1 MLCQQVQISRLT
13 GPARNISVLFHRLY
27 LGYHTLSQVVYG
39 ILSGVCVAI
48 LWFVLVQVP
57 YYARKLSRVKTFAN
71 WQIYNI
77 IIAFCGENFHVLPT
91 RIVGWATTHIL
102 AEKFTEQLLQKQE
115 GGNTITVKVITRE
128 SF

>member
-71 WQIYNI
+71 WQYNYSI
-77 IIAFCGENFHVLPT
+77 LRRKFSCIANQNCGLGHY
-91 RIVGWATTHIL
+91 TH
-102 AEKFTEQLLQKQE
+102 T
-115 GGNTITVKVITRE
+115 
-128 SF
+128 S